1 MGLKGKTIVL
11 GVTGG
16 IAAYWTAEIIGALR
30 NREADIHVIMTNNA
44 THFISPLTLQTISG
58 NKVLTKS
65 FVLSGEMG
73 INHISYA
80 KKADLI
86 LVAPATAN
94 FIGKI
99 ANGIADDVLTTTII
113 ASDAPMLICPSMNDR
128 MWANKIVQENVEKL
142 KKYGYHFV
150 DPEYG
155 AMACGGMGVG
165 RLASIE
171 SIFDKLEAL

>member
-1 MGLKGKTIVL
+1 VDVKGKTIVL

-30 NREADIHVIMTNNA
+30 NREADVRVIMTQNA

-65 FVLSGEMG
+65 FELSGEMG

-113 ASDAPMLICPSMNDR
+113 ASDAPMLICPAMNDR

-165 RLASIE
+165 RLASME
-171 SIFDKLEAL
+171 SILGKLETL